1 MANQLLHMV
10 LGGELKDLNVNEF
23 ADLDQVEI
31 IGLYPNYETAKKAW
45 QAKAQGTVDNAMT
58 RFFIV
63 HVHRQLNPEME

>member
-1 MANQLLHMV
+1 MAKQLLYMV

-31 IGLYPNYETAKKAW
+31 IGLYPNYETAEKAW
-45 QAKAQGTVDNAMT
+45 KAKAQGTVDDAMA

-63 HVHRQLNPEME
+63 HLHRLLNADKE